1 MKKTTV
7 TNLIN
12 GYLHIDE
19 VPEGYAVKWR
29 NVLLRVC
36 RRRDLAYAYVLE
48 SAAQDISDRAAE
60 AGVDIRS
67 LLSRWADE
75 EQARKETMPRW
86 KKNSKCWVKAGE
98 KILPGIVVQSC
109 GDQVLVHTEA
119 GRFYTDRKDLTRRKE
134 QAKKRDIRQAIPQEI
149 HEKAEK
155 MAEEKIERMKKTAEQ
170 AVLEGQPATI
180 VMSEPEAGDRPTFEE
195 VEQMFKDLFVC
206 EIPTWMADAAR
217 ERLAVMLHEGIA

>member
-1 MKKTTV
+1 MKKPTV

-12 GYLHIDE
+12 SYLHIDE
-19 VPEGYAVKWR
+19 VPEGYAVKWQ

-36 RRRDLAYAYVLE
+36 HRRDLAYAYVLE

-60 AGVDIRS
+60 AGVDVRE
-67 LLSRWADE
+67 LLRQWANE
-75 EQARKETMPRW
+75 PKKENAMPRW

-109 GDQVLVHTEA
+109 GDQVLVHTEV
-119 GRFYTDRKDLTRRKE
+119 GRFYTDRRDLTRRKE

-155 MAEEKIERMKKTAEQ
+155 MAEEKIEKMKKTAEQ

-180 VMSEPEAGDRPTFEE
+180 VMDEPEASDRPTFEE